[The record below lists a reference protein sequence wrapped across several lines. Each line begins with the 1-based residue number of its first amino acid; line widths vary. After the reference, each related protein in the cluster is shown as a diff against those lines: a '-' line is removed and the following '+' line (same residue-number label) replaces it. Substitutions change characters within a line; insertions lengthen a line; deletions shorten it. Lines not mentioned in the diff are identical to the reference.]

1 MLGPLI
7 RWLANPA
14 IRSTPLPMPFEYYLM
29 QPLGGGHISFL
40 AARRQPDS
48 VEHVSLLQQ
57 NKPMDV
63 HWDIEG
69 GRGG

>member
-1 MLGPLI
+1 
-7 RWLANPA
+7 
-14 IRSTPLPMPFEYYLM
+14 MPFEYYLM